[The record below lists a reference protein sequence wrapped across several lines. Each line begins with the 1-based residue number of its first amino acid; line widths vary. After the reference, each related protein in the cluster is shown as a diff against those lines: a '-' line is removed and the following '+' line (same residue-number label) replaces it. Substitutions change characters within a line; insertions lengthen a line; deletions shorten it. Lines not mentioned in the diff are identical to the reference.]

1 MSSVGYLGWS
11 QGRLSLL
18 SCSLFCANLTQ
29 KQTREITTLIY
40 FYSSILEW
48 FILKSDLN
56 DFVLTLKHGGTS
68 HGTEVVNSP
77 QKQNLEG
84 QVWRWKEGE
93 RITSGSTDENL
104 VLDGSF
110 GKVSIKTEK
119 TGNVH
124 QKWRWYLMKC
134 LIFWL
139 LLLKDVK

>member
-1 MSSVGYLGWS
+1 MFEAEEEKTEGNTIYLS
-11 QGRLSLL
+11 YYTSFDSKL
-18 SCSLFCANLTQ
+18 
-29 KQTREITTLIY
+29 
-40 FYSSILEW
+40 ILEW

-124 QKWRWYLMKC
+124 QKWR
-134 LIFWL
+134 
-139 LLLKDVK
+139 

>member
-1 MSSVGYLGWS
+1 M
-11 QGRLSLL
+11 
-18 SCSLFCANLTQ
+18 
-29 KQTREITTLIY
+29 
-40 FYSSILEW
+40 
-48 FILKSDLN
+48 KSDLN

-124 QKWRWYLMKC
+124 QKWR
-134 LIFWL
+134 
-139 LLLKDVK
+139 